1 MKRWLTI
8 LGCLA
13 YIVSPIDVLPEAVLG
28 PFGLPDDV
36 VAILIGLKALV
47 LDRRGS
53 A

>member
-13 YIVSPIDVLPEAVLG
+13 YVLSPIDVLPEAFLG

-36 VAILIGLKALV
+36 IALLVGLKALV
-47 LDRRGS
+47 VDRRAS
-53 A
+53 